1 MDKANNL
8 SNLTVPLF
16 ASTQEMSKLFGIK
29 RTRLY
34 ELRRDHPELK
44 AMTIKTGR
52 EVLFDVPR
60 CYQWFQD
67 HCGGELE

>member
-1 MDKANNL
+1 MNKADNQPNF
-8 SNLTVPLF
+8 TVPLF
-16 ASTQEMSKLFGIK
+16 ASTQEVSRLFGLGRTKLF
-29 RTRLY
+29 

-44 AMTIKTGR
+44 AMTLKTGKQ
-52 EVLFDVPR
+52 VLYDVPR

>member
-1 MDKANNL
+1 MNEANNQP
-8 SNLTVPLF
+8 NFTVPLF
-16 ASTQEMSKLFGIK
+16 ASTQEVSRLFGIG
-29 RTRLY
+29 RTKLF

-44 AMTIKTGR
+44 AMTLKTGKQ
-52 EVLFDVPR
+52 VLYDVPR

>member
-1 MDKANNL
+1 MNKADNQPNF
-8 SNLTVPLF
+8 TVPLF
-16 ASTQEMSKLFGIK
+16 ASTQEVSRLFGIG
-29 RTRLY
+29 RTKLF

-44 AMTIKTGR
+44 AMTLKTGKQ
-52 EVLFDVPR
+52 VLYDVPR